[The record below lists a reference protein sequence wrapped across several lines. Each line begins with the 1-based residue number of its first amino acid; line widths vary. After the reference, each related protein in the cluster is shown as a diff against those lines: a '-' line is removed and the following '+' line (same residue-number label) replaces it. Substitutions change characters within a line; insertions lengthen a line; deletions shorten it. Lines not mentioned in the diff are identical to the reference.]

1 MGVDLWN
8 IICLM
13 VRTNGSGKEPERKIN
28 KSKIVKLIVF
38 TLLIAIV
45 IATIIIYN
53 KNEEFRNVF
62 DKYVFRKEVK
72 PDNLATI
79 DLDTNK
85 ESNVFAY
92 NKYIVILNQNSLEF
106 YNRTGNKEQ
115 SLEVQ
120 ISTPIFEGNDN
131 YLYIAEKNGQR
142 VYCIQNK
149 NILWHKDVE
158 GEIKDLTVNK
168 NGYVSIVVAGVSC
181 KNIVQIYDNTGK
193 ELFTRGLST
202 ASVIDTAISDNN
214 KYLAIAEAD
223 FSGVLVQSTIEIIS
237 IENASKNSDDA
248 VVYTYQPDSDNL
260 VINIQ
265 YQKDNLVCM
274 YDKFVEIIKNKNT
287 TRAFEFNN
295 ETVLFADVNLNSKI
309 IKIIKKSEGFFGK
322 AFQMQIIDT
331 NKINN
336 VITYE
341 IEQNPKN
348 VYVNDNI
355 ICINIGTEVLFV
367 DSNGWLIKRYK
378 SSKEV
383 QDVIFNSNIAGV
395 ISKGKIELISL

>member
-13 VRTNGSGKEPERKIN
+13 VRTNGNGKEPEKKIN

-72 PDNLATI
+72 PDKLATI

-181 KNIVQIYDNTGK
+181 KNIVQIYDNIGK

-295 ETVLFADVNLNSKI
+295 ETVLFTDVNLNSKI